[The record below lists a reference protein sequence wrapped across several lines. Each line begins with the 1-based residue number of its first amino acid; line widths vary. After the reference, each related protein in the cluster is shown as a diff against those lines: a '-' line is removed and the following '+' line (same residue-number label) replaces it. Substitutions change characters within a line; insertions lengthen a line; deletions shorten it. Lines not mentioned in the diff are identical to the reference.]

1 MTCRGALLL
10 ITLLVAACGSLW
22 PAERLRG
29 RSETGFLST
38 YWNLAPDPRRPD
50 VLVWHLPDAG
60 FAGYT
65 AALVQEPV
73 LRRRP
78 GDQLPS
84 PADRDALCRAVQAS
98 VQDALRRRLTI
109 VDDVDPSSPQARSV
123 MRVKLAV
130 TTALTDRGDLP
141 PEGECQRWAAGPA
154 RFALE
159 CEVLDGAD
167 ARPIAKMIAWDRRRT
182 FDPDQP
188 TPWNMAWRNL
198 GAWADDVAW
207 LVQPPDAAAAGAAA
221 AGGVADAA
229 APAPVST
236 YTSST

>member
-1 MTCRGALLL
+1 MTRPGALLL
-10 ITLLVAACGSLW
+10 ITLLAAACGSLW
-22 PAERLRG
+22 PAERMRG

-38 YWNLAPDPRRPD
+38 YANLSPDPRRPD
-50 VLVWHLPDAG
+50 VLVWHLSGIDLAD
-60 FAGYT
+60 YT

-78 GDQLPS
+78 DDQLPS

-98 VQDALRRRLTI
+98 VQDALRQRLTI
-109 VDDVDPSSPQARSV
+109 VEDVDPNSPQARRV

-130 TTALTDRGDLP
+130 TTALMDRGDLP
-141 PEGECQRWAAGPA
+141 PEGECQRWATGPTH
-154 RFALE
+154 FALE
-159 CEVLDGAD
+159 CEVVDGAD
-167 ARPIAKMIAWDRRRT
+167 ARPIAKLIAWDRRRT
-182 FDPDQP
+182 VECDQP
-188 TPWNMAWRNL
+188 TPWHQAWRNL

-207 LVQPPDAAAAGAAA
+207 LVQPPAGAAA
-221 AGGVADAA
+221 AGGVADGA